1 MQLQDLGL
9 SIRAFN
15 MVCRAGI
22 KTVPELYGKYKSEM
36 SWLISNV
43 GMKAVAE
50 LSDIF
55 EARNAEIMAEVEKA
69 KQTPD
74 EISPPSAA
82 VVLENPEAHARAYYL
97 LNDTKSRLALIEE
110 NYYAVCKNI
119 KEMRD
124 GKLYKELGYQ
134 NFEDCCKNE
143 FGIARAQAYKYINI
157 AERLSEDFVY
167 SSRQIGV
174 NKLSLLAMLEEP
186 DRESITETVDLESVT
201 VKELQAK
208 IKALTDEHTKR
219 CSEITNLQTKVST
232 LERQKANLESQSADL
247 SQQLDA
253 EKEAAQ
259 KEKKRS
265 ATLEKQVE
273 ELENRPVDHICVPS
287 PEQSREVEILKSTI
301 RDMKKESTET
311 VQKMRKEHEASV
323 EKLKNKVEDLE
334 YELERARNDND
345 DKTEE
350 GQFWAWMNRF
360 QDAVDALEEFIGEDV
375 EDNKK
380 KAKYLSIVDKYYRK
394 NLLYLVPSVGKDTN
408 ATV

>member
-1 MQLQDLGL
+1 MDVKDLGL

-36 SWLISNV
+36 SWLISNI

-69 KQTPD
+69 KQTPA
-74 EISPPSAA
+74 EISPPSA
-82 VVLENPEAHARAYYL
+82 VVLENPEAHARAYCL

-110 NYYAVCKNI
+110 NYYAVCQNI

-124 GKLYKELGYQ
+124 GKLYKELGYKSL
-134 NFEDCCKNE
+134 EDCCNTE
-143 FGIARAQAYKYINI
+143 FGIKRAQAYKYISI
-157 AERLSEDFVY
+157 AERLPEDFVQ
-167 SSRQIGV
+167 STRQIGTE
-174 NKLSLLAMLEEP
+174 KLSLIAMLEEP
-186 DRESITETVDLESVT
+186 DLETITETVDLESVT
-201 VKELQAK
+201 VKELKAK
-208 IKALTDEHTKR
+208 IKALTDERTKR

-247 SQQLDA
+247 GQQLDA
-253 EKEAAQ
+253 LKETAQ

-265 ATLEKQVE
+265 ETLEKQVE

-287 PEQSREVEILKSTI
+287 PDQSREVEILKGTI
-301 RDMKKESTET
+301 RNMEKESTET

-323 EKLKNKVEDLE
+323 KELKNKVVDLE
-334 YELERARNDND
+334 YELERAQNAND

-350 GQFWAWMNRF
+350 GRFWAWMDRF

-375 EDNKK
+375 EDDKK
-380 KAKYLSIVDKYYRK
+380 KAKFLSIVDRYYRK
-394 NLLYLVPSVGKDTN
+394 NLLYLVPSVGKDTDT
-408 ATV
+408 AV